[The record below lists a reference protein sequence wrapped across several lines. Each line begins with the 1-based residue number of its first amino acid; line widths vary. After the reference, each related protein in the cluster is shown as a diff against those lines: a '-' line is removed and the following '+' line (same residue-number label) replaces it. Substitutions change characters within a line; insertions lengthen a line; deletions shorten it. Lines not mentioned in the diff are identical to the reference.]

1 MTEAVKQM
9 PINKSTGNDAVPVEV
24 FKCLDDTSLSKL
36 YNIVSEIWREEKVP
50 QDLKDAKFVQLF
62 KNKGDKSDCNNYR
75 GTSLLNIFSKI
86 VSRII
91 LPRLQAL
98 GQRIYPESQCGYRPG
113 RSTTDMIFSV
123 RQIQEKCRGKNIPL
137 YMAFVDFTKV
147 FDKVSRNGLYI
158 ILSKLGCP
166 EKLLNIVKSFHDG
179 MKASL
184 IYEGMES
191 SQFDV
196 KNGVKQGC
204 VLAPVLFNIYFSYL
218 IKYAFDNN
226 QRGVYLHSR
235 LDGSLFN
242 VTRFQTK

>member
-1 MTEAVKQM
+1 
-9 PINKSTGNDAVPVEV
+9 
-24 FKCLDDTSLSKL
+24 
-36 YNIVSEIWREEKVP
+36 
-50 QDLKDAKFVQLF
+50 
-62 KNKGDKSDCNNYR
+62 
-75 GTSLLNIFSKI
+75 
-86 VSRII
+86 
-91 LPRLQAL
+91 
-98 GQRIYPESQCGYRPG
+98 
-113 RSTTDMIFSV
+113 MIFSV
-123 RQIQEKCRGKNIPL
+123 RQIQMKCRGKNIPL
-137 YMAFVDFTKV
+137 YMAFVDFTKA